1 MIPIEKRTP
10 LVGLFVAGIIAIA
23 LVLAFEHP
31 ARPFLRWQ
39 AIVLFFLCY
48 LPGLG
53 IALLFD
59 HHAKKAKEEYLKI
72 NFYEE
77 KK

>member
-1 MIPIEKRTP
+1 MIAMEKRTP
-10 LVGLFVAGIIAIA
+10 LVALFFAGIIAIL
-23 LVLAFEHP
+23 LVLVFEKDE
-31 ARPFLRWQ
+31 RPFLVWHG
-39 AIVLFFLCY
+39 ILLLVLCY
-48 LPGLG
+48 LPGMG

-59 HHAKKAKEEYLKI
+59 PHAKKAKEEYLKI